1 MRDIDRSTRMTI
13 CGVTSN
19 AQCDLTKSLPETLVE
34 ILLNALET
42 TPAPISQRR
51 QKKRLINPI
60 TSPDWSSTFPTMM
73 ATGQEDVR
81 SDESLL
87 RSHLEGDVDAFP
99 ALLQRYR
106 NELHGF
112 LARFLG
118 SPTAAEDVFQD
129 TFLQIHI
136 SGATFDQTR
145 NFKPWLY
152 TIAAN
157 KARDFHRKRK
167 RRTMASL
174 DAPIGRNIDGAN
186 LLDMLESDQA
196 KPDQPSEIAD
206 QQALVKRVLDGLPD
220 HHREVILLGYFQ
232 RMSYQQ
238 VADVLGIPLGTVKSR
253 LHAAVAL
260 FSTRWRKANKD
271 HTGEG
276 ENE

>member
-1 MRDIDRSTRMTI
+1 
-13 CGVTSN
+13 
-19 AQCDLTKSLPETLVE
+19 
-34 ILLNALET
+34 
-42 TPAPISQRR
+42 
-51 QKKRLINPI
+51 
-60 TSPDWSSTFPTMM
+60 
-73 ATGQEDVR
+73 
-81 SDESLL
+81 
-87 RSHLEGDVDAFP
+87 
-99 ALLQRYR
+99 
-106 NELHGF
+106 
-112 LARFLG
+112 
-118 SPTAAEDVFQD
+118 
-129 TFLQIHI
+129 
-136 SGATFDQTR
+136 
-145 NFKPWLY
+145 
-152 TIAAN
+152 
-157 KARDFHRKRK
+157 
-167 RRTMASL
+167 MASL